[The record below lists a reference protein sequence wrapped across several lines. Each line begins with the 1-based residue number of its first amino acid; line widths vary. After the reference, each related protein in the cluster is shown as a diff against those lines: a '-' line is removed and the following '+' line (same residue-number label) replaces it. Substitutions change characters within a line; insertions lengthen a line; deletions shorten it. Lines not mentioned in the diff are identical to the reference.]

1 MNLPCSIAKNIFVFL
16 RHHPNYFQPPTAD
29 ILNAFSEFPLQNHL
43 DIYLELSVYISAISF
58 LLDCFTYY
66 NTEICRN
73 YSLMYLFYKHK
84 KIKTKNPLSRMIFF
98 KKVCLRN

>member
-16 RHHPNYFQPPTAD
+16 RHHPNYFQPPMAN
-29 ILNAFSEFPLQNHL
+29 ILKAFFGISIAKSSRH
-43 DIYLELSVYISAISF
+43 LELSVYISAISF

-73 YSLMYLFYKHK
+73 YSLMYLFYKAKH
-84 KIKTKNPLSRMIFF
+84 
-98 KKVCLRN
+98 